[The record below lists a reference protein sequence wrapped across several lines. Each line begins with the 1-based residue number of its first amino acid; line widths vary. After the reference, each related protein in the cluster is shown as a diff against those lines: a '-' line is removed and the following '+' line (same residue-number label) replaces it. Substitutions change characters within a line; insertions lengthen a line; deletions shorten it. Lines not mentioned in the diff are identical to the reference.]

1 MISRQIMTLILLLLC
16 GIYHGPSYLAK
27 HGLADFGDFLVILL
41 IQAKE
46 NAINGYKKY
55 PDRLPKGSVKKIQEF
70 LIVFPVLSHRQQEV
84 LSKFISNED
93 VDAFFRENFGD
104 DYQNLIT
111 KYEASFRSILPTLF
125 RNGLEVSPH
134 ARGAKGESALPPNYH
149 GRYTCSNARWVVV
162 KTIYSILR
170 AKAADVS
177 KSVES
182 AESSK
187 SSQMI
192 KFAISMMQ
200 DYRNN
205 RIFQLYI
212 ETMVHIERTGGYA
225 DCFNVADQEFRNII
239 IADHADYEAWLNLHA
254 EFRKTAG
261 YSFPLYPKDWDPKL
275 IAWIMNAFQNYD
287 YLVEKGGSSS
297 SC

>member
-1 MISRQIMTLILLLLC
+1 MQKNVIFLMISRQTMTLNLLLLC

-27 HGLADFGDFLVILL
+27 HGLADFGDFLIILL

-84 LSKFISNED
+84 LSKFISDDD
-93 VDAFFRENFGD
+93 VDAFFREHFGD

-125 RNGLEVSPH
+125 RNGLEVSP
-134 ARGAKGESALPPNYH
+134 P

-162 KTIYSILR
+162 KTIYTIMC

-192 KFAISMMQ
+192 EFAISMMQ
-200 DYRNN
+200 NYRHN

-212 ETMVHIERTGGYA
+212 ETMVNIERTGGYA
-225 DCFNVADQEFRNII
+225 DCFNVASQEFRKII
-239 IADHADYEAWLNLHA
+239 MSDLSDYEAWLNLQV
-254 EFRKTAG
+254 EFRKKNG
-261 YSFPLYPKDWDPKL
+261 YSFPLYPKDWDSKL
-275 IAWIMNAFQNYD
+275 ISWIMNAFQNYD
-287 YLVEKGGSSS
+287 YLVEKCGSSS

>member
-1 MISRQIMTLILLLLC
+1 MISRQTMTLILLLLC

-27 HGLADFGDFLVILL
+27 HGLADFGDFLVILF

-55 PDRLPKGSVKKIQEF
+55 PGRLPKGSVKKIQEF

-84 LSKFISNED
+84 LFKFISDED
-93 VDAFFRENFGD
+93 VDTFFREHFGD
-104 DYQNLIT
+104 DYQNLVT

-125 RNGLEVSPH
+125 RNGLEVSPY
-134 ARGAKGESALPPNYH
+134 ARESKGESALPPNYH

-162 KTIYSILR
+162 KTIYTIMCV
-170 AKAADVS
+170 KAVA
-177 KSVES
+177 ES
-182 AESSK
+182 TESSK

-192 KFAISMMQ
+192 EFAISMMQ
-200 DYRNN
+200 NYRHN

-225 DCFNVADQEFRNII
+225 DCFNIAAQEFRKII
-239 IADHADYEAWLNLHA
+239 ISDLSDYEAWVNLQV
-254 EFRKTAG
+254 EFRKKTG

-287 YLVEKGGSSS
+287 YLVEKGSS